1 VGHAAA
7 VGDAMVRAWRA
18 RGTVAQTFHAARP
31 AGGVEMD

>member
-1 VGHAAA
+1 